1 MSARKLGG
9 TLDAFAMT
17 LQICLV
23 PIPKLVVISIY
34 HMSSSSLIVEI
45 IVMLYHYCNRSLTI
59 IAFFGGVWP

>member
-23 PIPKLVVISIY
+23 PIPKLVVISIS
-34 HMSSSSLIVEI
+34 HMSSSSQI